1 MIQQINLYQDE
12 FRVVPNWASLSL
24 LAGIIVLVLLLLG
37 SGIYQVS
44 VINQL
49 EAELDTSNNQLK
61 SLELSYEALEKTN
74 KPRAIDMN
82 LAEQV
87 EIVKRSNQG
96 KRRAKNYLSGDGAG
110 NITGFSSLLQGL
122 GRQRDEIE
130 ELWLKKIKFS
140 DGGYNM
146 RLVGSNY
153 RPGLLPD
160 FIQALNNEDL
170 YRDREFREIKIN
182 QSTQDKGVVD
192 FVLAT
197 RARGAGTG
205 SKSDANVADKS
216 LFMARLK
223 RSKEDGVAR

>member
-12 FRVVPNWASLSL
+12 FRVVPNWANLSL
-24 LAGIIVLVLLLLG
+24 LAGAVVLILLLLG
-37 SGIYQVS
+37 SVLYQASVVS
-44 VINQL
+44 DL
-49 EAELDTSNNQLK
+49 EAELTTNSNVLK
-61 SLELSYEALEKTN
+61 SLEQSHEALEKTN

-87 EIVKRSNQG
+87 EKVKRSNQE
-96 KRRAKNYLSGDGAG
+96 KIRAKNYLSGDGAG
-110 NITGFSSLLQGL
+110 NITGFSALLQGL

-140 DGGYNM
+140 DGGYDM

-153 RPGLLPD
+153 RPGLLPA
-160 FIQALNNEDL
+160 FIQALNNEPL

-182 QSTQDKGVVD
+182 QSTEDRRIVD

-197 RARGAGTG
+197 RNKQAGPE
-205 SKSDANVADKS
+205 SAVNLSDKS

-223 RSKEDGVAR
+223 RSKDESVTR